1 MITDVSSAGDTI
13 TIHGLG
19 FAEAESTCTLTQNS
33 SHGQLVGTIPAVKT
47 FDPYGLQSSTQL
59 TCSLPSGFGSFSAGA
74 PVQVT
79 LSGEDGEFVQMKPH
93 VLSGDDSEHD
103 TLDYVNGDGQYYR
116 FTLSL
121 TGNIYD
127 GIYTTYTYYNT
138 NQEYK
143 CIDIEFEA
151 GVY

>member
-1 MITDVSSAGDTI
+1 MESYYVDEDNDLFASFDIEEDLSTI
-13 TIHGLG
+13 C
-19 FAEAESTCTLTQNS
+19 FA
-33 SHGQLVGTIPAVKT
+33 VGVRDI
-47 FDPYGLQSSTQL
+47 
-59 TCSLPSGFGSFSAGA
+59 
-74 PVQVT
+74 
-79 LSGEDGEFVQMKPH
+79 
-93 VLSGDDSEHD
+93 DDSEHD
-103 TLDYVNGDGQYYR
+103 TLDYVNGDGQYYI